1 MQEAGRKAGR
11 NAGRQTDR
19 YCSCTERQKTD
30 RERQTGRLAT
40 YIRHIYRQA
49 GRQASR
55 QAGRKTDR
63 QTDIQTDKQTD
74 RKTDFEIL
82 PVLYCT
88 FLLYSKHIYGTECP
102 VLYCG
107 RGGTLEA
114 P

>member
-1 MQEAGRKAGR
+1 MIVCFGG
-11 NAGRQTDR
+11 GIDR
-19 YCSCTERQKTD
+19 SAQK
-30 RERQTGRLAT
+30 G
-40 YIRHIYRQA
+40 RHIYRQA
-49 GRQASR
+49 CRP
-55 QAGRKTDR
+55 AGRKTDR
-63 QTDIQTDKQTD
+63 QTDRQPDSQTDKQTD

-82 PVLYCT
+82 QVLYCT